1 MGNRIEQ
8 GRCCE
13 AVIRIFEKLI
23 GSNRKELCLPDTVN
37 RRTKDI
43 EVFVRIGATKLAIE
57 HTLIEPFEHFLKS
70 NHDFGRFKSELDQLV
85 PPCKIPASHGF
96 QLCVP
101 GMAFNR
107 KNKECLVAATWA
119 IADFVIA
126 NMPVLANPP
135 AEDRSIPLS
144 IVEGIMAAR
153 HGDVSVSHTAWQQL
167 GDLRLR
173 QRPPMS
179 IPLES
184 DGVRV
189 ILGIMQNPRPSQIG
203 KLRIIGIVND
213 IEAKRQERVRKAL
226 ESKREKLEK
235 YKREGC
241 RTVLILESNDI
252 ALTNDEVV
260 FEALTA
266 AMPCVD
272 VASDDIFFA
281 DTSTSTY
288 TIRHLVI
295 DRQKNTYWH
304 KILGVVRRE
313 RSRFRVI

>member
-1 MGNRIEQ
+1 
-8 GRCCE
+8 
-13 AVIRIFEKLI
+13 
-23 GSNRKELCLPDTVN
+23 
-37 RRTKDI
+37 
-43 EVFVRIGATKLAIE
+43 
-57 HTLIEPFEHFLKS
+57 
-70 NHDFGRFKSELDQLV
+70 
-85 PPCKIPASHGF
+85 
-96 QLCVP
+96 
-101 GMAFNR
+101 MAFNR
-107 KNKECLVAATWA
+107 KNKECLVAATRA

-173 QRPPMS
+173 QRPPMT

-226 ESKREKLEK
+226 ESKREKLETSK
-235 YKREGC
+235 NLG
-241 RTVLILESNDI
+241 RTGLI
-252 ALTNDEVV
+252 
-260 FEALTA
+260 
-266 AMPCVD
+266 
-272 VASDDIFFA
+272 
-281 DTSTSTY
+281 
-288 TIRHLVI
+288 
-295 DRQKNTYWH
+295 
-304 KILGVVRRE
+304 
-313 RSRFRVI
+313 